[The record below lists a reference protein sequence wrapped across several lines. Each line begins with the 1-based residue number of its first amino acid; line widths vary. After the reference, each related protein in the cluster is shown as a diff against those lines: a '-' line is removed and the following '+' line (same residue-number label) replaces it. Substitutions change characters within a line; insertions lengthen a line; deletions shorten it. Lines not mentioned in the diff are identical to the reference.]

1 MYMEIRNK
9 IIQLIENSPKLETCP
24 KGHKME
30 QNGHLYYCTECSKTY
45 NILQYNKEASNTSL
59 IEQIDEN
66 KNIIY
71 QIMYDAKQWYIHNR
85 NKQDL
90 NEYYKRRGITNKT
103 LETFELGYSE
113 NTWNNLTDHLLNKYE
128 LDDIL
133 KSGLVKQSN
142 GKYYDTFRGRIMFPI
157 YNEEN
162 KVIGFGAN
170 KLYKDDP
177 IQSKYINSKD
187 SEIYHKKYEIYGLNL
202 SSEYIEQENNVYIVE
217 GYFDLITLFMNG
229 IRNVVATSGTALSP
243 EQISCLNKY
252 TQNITLVFD
261 SDQAGKNATIRAIPM
276 IMKQDMDVEVLELP
290 EGEDPDSYVLRY
302 GPTEFQNLKRIP
314 VIQFLKNNKI
324 DAKEYIDKVP
334 DENRRKSY
342 YIEL

>member
-1 MYMEIRNK
+1 MMK
-9 IIQLIENSPKLETCP
+9 
-24 KGHKME
+24 
-30 QNGHLYYCTECSKTY
+30 QNGYLYYCTECSKTY
-45 NILQYNKEASNTSL
+45 NILQYNKEARNISL

-66 KNIIY
+66 KENTLY
-71 QIMYDAKQWYIHNR
+71 QIMRDAKDWYIHNR

-90 NEYYKRRGITNKT
+90 KEYYKRRGITDKT
-103 LETFELGYSE
+103 LEIFELGYSE
-113 NTWNNLTDHLLNKYE
+113 TTWTDLTDYLTSKYE
-128 LDDIL
+128 LEDII
-133 KSGLVKQSN
+133 KTGLIRKSN

-162 KVIGFGAN
+162 KVVAFGAN
-170 KLYKDDP
+170 KLYKDDQ

-187 SEIYHKKYEIYGLNL
+187 SEIYHKKYEMYGLNL
-202 SSEYIEQENNVYIVE
+202 SSEYIEQEHNVYLVE
-217 GYFDLITLFMNG
+217 GYFDLITLFING

-261 SDQAGKNATIRAIPM
+261 SDKAGKNATIRAISM
-276 IMKQDMDVEVLELP
+276 IMKQDIDIEVLELP
-290 EGEDPDSYVLRY
+290 EGEDPDSFVLRY
-302 GPTEFQNLKRIP
+302 GPEKFQNLKRTP

-334 DENRRKSY
+334 NQSRRNRY

>member
-1 MYMEIRNK
+1 MEIRNK
-9 IIQLIENSPKLETCP
+9 IIQLIENGPKLKTCP
-24 KGHKME
+24 NGHELK
-30 QNGHLYYCTECSKTY
+30 QNGYLYQCTECSKTY
-45 NILQYNKEASNTSL
+45 NILQYNKEVNNISL
-59 IEQIDEN
+59 IEQIDDNKEEN
-66 KNIIY
+66 IAY

-85 NKQDL
+85 DKQDL
-90 NEYYKRRGITNKT
+90 NEYYKRRGITKKT
-103 LETFELGYSE
+103 LETFEIGYSE
-113 NTWNNLTDHLLNKYE
+113 NTWNNLTNHLLSKYE
-128 LDDIL
+128 LEDVL
-133 KSGLVKQSN
+133 KVGLVKHSN

-187 SEIYHKKYEIYGLNL
+187 SEIYHKKYEMYGLNL
-202 SSEYIEQENNVYIVE
+202 SAEYIEQENNVYIVE

-229 IRNVVATSGTALSP
+229 IRNVVATSGTALSS

-252 TQNITLVFD
+252 TRNITLVFD
-261 SDQAGKNATIRAIPM
+261 SDRAGKNATIRAISM
-276 IMKQDMDVEVLELP
+276 IMKQDMNIEVIELP

-302 GPTEFQNLKRIP
+302 GSKEFQKLKRIP